1 MRALG
6 AFPVQCTG
14 KSPCV
19 WLAVATLALA
29 LIPGAAF
36 AATPQTSVN
45 DVEAEVMC
53 PICGT
58 LLELAESPQAQR
70 ERVLVK
76 RLIAE
81 GKTKG
86 EVKDALVAQYGPAV
100 LALPKG
106 SGFDLSAYVVP
117 VIAFVLAA
125 LALALGVLR
134 WRRAAKPPEGGDAA
148 TSGPQGEDAERLDA
162 DLARYDL

>member
-1 MRALG
+1 
-6 AFPVQCTG
+6 
-14 KSPCV
+14 
-19 WLAVATLALA
+19 
-29 LIPGAAF
+29 
-36 AATPQTSVN
+36 
-45 DVEAEVMC
+45 MC

-81 GKTKG
+81 GKTKA

-100 LALPKG
+100 LALPRG
-106 SGFDLSAYVVP
+106 SGFDLSAYLAP
-117 VIAFVLAA
+117 AIAFVVAAMA
-125 LALALGVLR
+125 LAFGVLR
-134 WRRAAKPPEGGDAA
+134 WRRAAKPPGPGDAPP
-148 TSGPQGEDAERLDA
+148 SGPRGEDAERLDA

>member
-1 MRALG
+1 MVAL
-6 AFPVQCTG
+6 A
-14 KSPCV
+14 
-19 WLAVATLALA
+19 LLALA
-29 LIPGAAF
+29 SPAMAT
-36 AATPQTSVN
+36 TPQTSVN
-45 DVEAEVMC
+45 DVEGEVMC

-81 GKTKG
+81 GKTNA

-100 LALPKG
+100 LALPEG
-106 SGFDLSAYVVP
+106 SGFDLSAYLVP
-117 VIAFVLAA
+117 VIAFVVAA
-125 LALALGVLR
+125 IALALGVIR
-134 WRRAAKPPEGGDAA
+134 WRRAAKPPGPSGGS
-148 TSGPQGEDAERLDA
+148 TSGPQGEDAKRLDA